1 MKVCWNITSKCNK
14 NCKYCFKFDKE
25 DLSLEDNKKIL
36 NTLINRKVKRIT
48 WTGGEPFLYK
58 DLKELLKISKENNI
72 INHVNT
78 NATLL
83 TENNLKENIENI
95 DRLIISL
102 DFINDDLNEE
112 FGIGKEYFKHVSSLL
127 GKIKEVNPKIE
138 IRINTV
144 VFKNNIDL
152 LEDLYNELLK
162 YDIDYWKLIRF
173 FPIRGKA
180 IEENGLGITDEEFTK
195 LREKFGNRKQ
205 NFEIVLNGETEL
217 KERHIIVLSSGRLVY
232 SEGGEDIET
241 DDKLI

>member
-1 MKVCWNITSKCNK
+1 MKVCWNITSRCNK
-14 NCKYCFKFDKE
+14 NCKYCFKFTKKE
-25 DLSLEDNKKIL
+25 LSLEKNKKIL
-36 NTLINRKVKRIT
+36 KNLVERKVERIA
-48 WTGGEPFLYK
+48 WTGGEPYLYE
-58 DLKELLKISKENNI
+58 DLKELLKLSKENNI
-72 INHVNT
+72 INYVNT

-83 TENNLKENIENI
+83 NKDNLKENIEYV

-102 DFINDDLNEE
+102 DFLDDDLNEE
-112 FGIGKEYFKHVSSLL
+112 FGIGKDYFKHVSELL
-127 GKIKEVNPKIE
+127 KIIKEIKPDIE

-144 VFKNNIDL
+144 VFKNNINK

-180 IEENGLGITDEEFTK
+180 VEENDLGVTDEEFIK
-195 LREKFGNRKQ
+195 VRENFENRKQ
-205 NFEIVLNGETEL
+205 KFEIVINGETEL
-217 KERHIIVLSSGRLVY
+217 KERHVIVLSSGRLVY